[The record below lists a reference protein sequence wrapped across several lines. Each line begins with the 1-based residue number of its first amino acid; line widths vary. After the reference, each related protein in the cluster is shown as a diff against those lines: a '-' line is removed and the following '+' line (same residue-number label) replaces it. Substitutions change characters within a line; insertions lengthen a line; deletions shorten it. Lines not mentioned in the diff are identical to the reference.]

1 MGTKFRYVSDD
12 ALDAAKAAINCEK
25 CSSPE
30 PAYIVEAVF
39 QDGSD
44 DPDELDFERALCVNC
59 IRTIPLRNLI
69 PIFPELQIQAAVNR
83 HFPKGTLSGEAR
95 FKRAV
100 DLCDEVRRTPKIFM
114 FLQNH
119 DWPTCCGDVT
129 EYIGSEPK
137 EGSDF
142 AEYKCWN
149 EDEFLAK
156 FKLSDFYPLNE
167 IEVLHSMAL
176 FKCVNCPDKYWVFQ
190 YSGLFWQGPKKN

>member
-1 MGTKFRYVSDD
+1 MGTKFRYISDD

-83 HFPKGTLSGEAR
+83 HFPREPSVEKTVSRGPLISVTRSEGRPKSSCFCRITTAR
-95 FKRAV
+95 LAV
-100 DLCDEVRRTPKIFM
+100 GMSPNISAPK
-114 FLQNH
+114 
-119 DWPTCCGDVT
+119 
-129 EYIGSEPK
+129 
-137 EGSDF
+137 
-142 AEYKCWN
+142 
-149 EDEFLAK
+149 
-156 FKLSDFYPLNE
+156 
-167 IEVLHSMAL
+167 
-176 FKCVNCPDKYWVFQ
+176 
-190 YSGLFWQGPKKN
+190 PKKDLISRNTNAGTKMNFLLNLSCRTFTR